1 MSKLK
6 KIDKSFFE
14 KKNVFFLLFKNLS
27 INGNKNKKCKNG
39 GDKVIQHIS
48 LSSKIKY
55 YFVKFYKLIW
65 IIL

>member
-27 INGNKNKKCKNG
+27 INGKKNKKNKNG
-39 GDKVIQHIS
+39 W
-48 LSSKIKY
+48 IKSY
-55 YFVKFYKLIW
+55 RIFL
-65 IIL
+65 

>member
-27 INGNKNKKCKNG
+27 INGNKNKKYNNG
-39 GDKVIQHIS
+39 GIESQ
-48 LSSKIKY
+48 
-55 YFVKFYKLIW
+55 
-65 IIL
+65 IIFL